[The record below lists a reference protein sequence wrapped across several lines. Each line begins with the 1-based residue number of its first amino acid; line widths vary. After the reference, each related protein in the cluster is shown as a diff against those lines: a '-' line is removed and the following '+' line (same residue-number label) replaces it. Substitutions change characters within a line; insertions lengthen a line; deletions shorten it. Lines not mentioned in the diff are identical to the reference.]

1 MSYIYIL
8 YSPLMLIDDA
18 DHFIHKH
25 VDIYIISS
33 KKIKALTCWLLYV
46 LRVFD
51 NKFWKLAVH
60 I

>member
-1 MSYIYIL
+1 
-8 YSPLMLIDDA
+8 MLIDDA